1 MQHRDPHSLPI
12 RWTRAGGA
20 ALATAF
26 IVACGDDGG
35 QAGTTT
41 DASATTSST
50 TTPTTTATTT
60 TPTTT
65 ATTIATTTAT
75 TTATSGS
82 DSGTASMTAGETT
95 TPGMT
100 TSTEVS
106 SSGGTETSS
115 GSESETAGNDTGAVC
130 EPGVTEDCYTGPDG
144 TVGVGVCVAG
154 MRTCN
159 DEGTAFGPC
168 VGEVTPTAEL
178 CETVA
183 DENCLGDVPECGDAL
198 WNKRFGGIASDEGTD
213 LAVGPDDGI
222 VITGV
227 FDAGSSID
235 FGGSTFDNK
244 GSFDGFI
251 ASFDGDGGHRWSRAF
266 GSTTADAARS
276 VAIDTTGAVIVT
288 GDTQGAVNLG
298 GGLLTSAG
306 AQDVIVAKFDGDG
319 GHMWST
325 IYKSPQQQVGL
336 HCAVTSNHAVILGG
350 VFRGSIDFGGGA
362 LISAGLDDIYL
373 TKLDANGKHQWS
385 KRFGDASIDYASA
398 MMVDASDAIVQAGFF
413 AGTLDYGGGIL
424 MSAGGNDVFVA
435 KLDGDGGHLWSKR
448 FGSAG
453 DQRVEGAGIAG
464 DGRVLI
470 GGSFDGTIDFGGGVL
485 TSGAG
490 KDAFIAVF
498 DAAGGHLWSRRLSGP
513 GNDRVT
519 TIAAAPDG
527 NILVGGIYVG
537 SLDLGGA
544 MLTSDGIYDA
554 FVAKYDPA
562 GELLFS
568 ASYDAS
574 GTSWITNVAAD
585 SVGDSFILGHFKGTL
600 EIDGEAMIS
609 AGFDDVFLAKL
620 AL

>member
-1 MQHRDPHSLPI
+1 MQHSDHHSLPR
-12 RWTRAGGA
+12 RWTRTGGV
-20 ALATAF
+20 ALTTA
-26 IVACGDDGG
+26 VVLACGDDGS

-41 DASATTSST
+41 DASATATSSS
-50 TTPTTTATTT
+50 
-60 TPTTT
+60 TT
-65 ATTIATTTAT
+65 ATTITPTTTTAT
-75 TTATSGS
+75 STATSGS
-82 DSGTASMTAGETT
+82 DSGTASTTAEATT
-95 TPGMT
+95 MPAT
-100 TSTEVS
+100 TISTEVS
-106 SSGGTETSS
+106 SSAGTESS
-115 GSESETAGNDTGAVC
+115 GGSESETAGDDTGAVC

-144 TVGVGVCVAG
+144 TLGVGVCVAG

-159 DEGTAFGPC
+159 DAGTAYGPWA
-168 VGEVTPTAEL
+168 GEVTPTVEL

-198 WNKRFGGIASDEGTD
+198 WNTRFGGVASDESTD

-227 FDAGSSID
+227 FDAGSSIN
-235 FGGSTFDNK
+235 FGGSSFVNK
-244 GSFDGFI
+244 GGFDGFI

-266 GSTTADAARS
+266 GSPTSDAARS
-276 VAIDTTGAVIVT
+276 VAIDAAGAVIIT
-288 GDTQGAVNLG
+288 GDTQGAIDLG

-319 GHMWST
+319 GHLWST

-336 HCAVTSNHAVILGG
+336 HCAVTSNDAVILGG

-362 LISAGLDDIYL
+362 LVSAGLDDIYL

-385 KRFGDASIDYASA
+385 KRFGDASIDYVSA
-398 MMVDASDAIVQAGFF
+398 MMVDSSDAIVQAGFF
-413 AGTLDYGGGIL
+413 AGSLDYGGGIL

-435 KLDGDGGHLWSKR
+435 KLDGNGGHLWSKR
-448 FGSAG
+448 FGNAG
-453 DQRVEGAGIAG
+453 DQRVEGAGVAE

-470 GGSFDGTIDFGGGVL
+470 GGAFDGAIDFGGGVL

-498 DAAGGHLWSRRLSGP
+498 DATGSHLWSRRLSGP

-527 NILVGGIYVG
+527 NVLVGGVFAG
-537 SLDLGGA
+537 SLDLGGV
-544 MLTSDGIYDA
+544 MLTSDGLYDA
-554 FVAKYDPA
+554 FVAKYDPT

-585 SVGDSFILGHFKGTL
+585 SFGDVFILGHFKGTL

-620 AL
+620 AI